1 MTLATIKTTAL
12 LLLLQEPHGETE
24 PQLSAINGWKVK

>member
-12 LLLLQEPHGETE
+12 LLQEPHGETE
-24 PQLSAINGWKVK
+24 RQLSAINGWKVK